1 MDFEQHFQIA
11 DDYIEHVDQNIAGLK
26 DGFIQSRYLGFTI
39 VSAVTVY
46 EIAAKDIIFEFTR
59 KKHKVFGE
67 FTENRFE
74 RFNARIQIKQLKDD
88 FVGNFGERYEKRFTN
103 KLNEMEDLL
112 LKSERLSMKGAYKNL
127 ITWRNAFVHAGEAPT
142 TTNYEEV
149 KKSYHLGKNV
159 LRCLAQSLVR

>member
-1 MDFEQHFQIA
+1 MDFEQHFQMA
-11 DDYIEHVDQNIAGLK
+11 DDYIDHVDQSIADLA

-46 EIAAKDIIFEFTR
+46 EIAAKDIIFDFTR

-67 FTENRFE
+67 FTEKRFD
-74 RFNARIQIKQLKDD
+74 RFNVRIQINQLRDD
-88 FVGNFGERYEKRFTN
+88 FVHNFGDRYERRFVK
-103 KLNEMEDLL
+103 KLNEMEDKLL
-112 LKSERLSMKGAYKNL
+112 ASERLSMKGAYKNL
-127 ITWRNAFVHAGEAPT
+127 ITWRHAFVHAGEAPT
-142 TTNYEEV
+142 TTNYDEV